1 MHHYNK
7 KYKSDIYIYIYIYIV
22 TYTPC
27 MYWKT
32 RQPQIWV
39 QCHLESDVSATIR
52 SLLRIIF
59 LVSSVGLNVLISEL
73 GKQLNGL

>member
-1 MHHYNK
+1 
-7 KYKSDIYIYIYIYIV
+7 
-22 TYTPC
+22 